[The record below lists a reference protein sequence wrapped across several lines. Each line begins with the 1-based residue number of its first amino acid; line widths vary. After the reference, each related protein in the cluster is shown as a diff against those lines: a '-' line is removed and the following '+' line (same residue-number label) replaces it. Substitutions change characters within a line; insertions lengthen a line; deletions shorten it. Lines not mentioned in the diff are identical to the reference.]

1 MNEYEPT
8 FCLTPRVGETEGA
21 ELVVAA
27 GGSAAVVDVVALVE
41 GEDVAGTVVD
51 VDVGFD
57 VLAVLD
63 FDVETED
70 EVEAFELVV
79 ATVEILLVVEVV
91 VHGGRLTS
99 FL

>member
-1 MNEYEPT
+1 
-8 FCLTPRVGETEGA
+8 
-21 ELVVAA
+21 
-27 GGSAAVVDVVALVE
+27 
-41 GEDVAGTVVD
+41 
-51 VDVGFD
+51 